1 LRERLPQD
9 DKKPKKKKKPNPFT
23 NLTPYNFPNESTLER
38 LDFLYGHHLL
48 RATVSLSAGLGGTG
62 KSSKAIVEALA
73 MASGKPLLGI
83 QPAGCLRV
91 LLVNLEGTHKHMDLR
106 IAAAM
111 KLHRV
116 RKKEVGGRLFVIA
129 KRELKLAVAKFI
141 KGDICTDD
149 PAIAKLVDFLK
160 ANKIDVLS
168 IDPLRKTHRVRES
181 DNGDMGVV
189 VEVYE
194 DIAEAADCAVHL
206 WHHNRKGNSGE
217 TTMDS
222 ARGASALIDAPRSA
236 EILETLP
243 ETLATKL
250 GVESDQRRFYFR
262 SYNGKINFAPPSEQ
276 SNWFELQNVTL
287 INGDH
292 IAVVTSWK
300 PPAGADLLTPEVI
313 TEIKT
318 KVDATNWR
326 EDSRAEMW
334 VGKAI
339 GAVLGLDPVGQKAI
353 IKEVLKSLLKSKV
366 LKQRP
371 GKDDQRRDRIFIE
384 VA

>member
-1 LRERLPQD
+1 
-9 DKKPKKKKKPNPFT
+9 
-23 NLTPYNFPNESTLER
+23 
-38 LDFLYGHHLL
+38 
-48 RATVSLSAGLGGTG
+48 
-62 KSSKAIVEALA
+62 
-73 MASGKPLLGI
+73 M
-83 QPAGCLRV
+83 
-91 LLVNLEGTHKHMDLR
+91 
-106 IAAAM
+106 
-111 KLHRV
+111 
-116 RKKEVGGRLFVIA
+116 
-129 KRELKLAVAKFI
+129 
-141 KGDICTDD
+141 
-149 PAIAKLVDFLK
+149 
-160 ANKIDVLS
+160 LS

-250 GVESDQRRFYFR
+250 GVEPDQRRFYFR

-276 SNWFELQNVTL
+276 SNWFELHNVTL